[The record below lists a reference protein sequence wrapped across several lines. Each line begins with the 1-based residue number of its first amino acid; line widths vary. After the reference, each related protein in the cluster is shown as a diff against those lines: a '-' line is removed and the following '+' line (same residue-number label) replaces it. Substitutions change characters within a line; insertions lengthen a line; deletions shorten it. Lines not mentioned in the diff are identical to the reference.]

1 MLIKT
6 LSREDALRKFFD
18 GATNLMFGTVSE
30 MQYAPL
36 WQMRDAD
43 VVFYERVEEETA
55 EPVVPSE
62 PETLPPVSADDLK
75 ATVTKDVDAVT
86 ADCTVNTELDTEP
99 ETADGWKAV
108 KVNIA
113 PKKAGRKL
121 TYNPDDML
129 RMLAD
134 EDMTAQ
140 DVANFF
146 SVSLSTVNSFKQHH
160 KAEIEERMRQVEDA
174 KATAAKLTG
183 LA

>member
-36 WQMRDAD
+36 WKMRDAD

-55 EPVVPSE
+55 EPVVPAE

-75 ATVTKDVDAVT
+75 AAVTNDVDAVT
-86 ADCTVNTELDTEP
+86 ADCTVDAEP
-99 ETADGWKAV
+99 EP
-108 KVNIA
+108 KVDLGA
-113 PKKAGRKL
+113 KRMGRRL
-121 TYNPDDML
+121 AYDPDEML
-129 RMLAD
+129 KMLAE
-134 EDMTAQ
+134 EDVTAQ
-140 DVANFF
+140 DVANYF
-146 SVSLSTVNSFKQHH
+146 SVTVPTVNSFRQKH
-160 KAEIEERMRQVEDA
+160 KSQIEERKRQVEDA
-174 KATAAKLTG
+174 KETAAKLAG